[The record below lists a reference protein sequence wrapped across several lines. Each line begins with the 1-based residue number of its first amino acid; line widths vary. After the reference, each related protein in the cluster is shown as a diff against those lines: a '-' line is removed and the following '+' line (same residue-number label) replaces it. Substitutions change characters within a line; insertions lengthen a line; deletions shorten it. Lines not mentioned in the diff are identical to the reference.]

1 MGAAQAVGA
10 SGNPSNWP
18 AIARSASSWHVIFS
32 KLDVNVMVH
41 RLARYLYTLLKVAV
55 LLIFLFD
62 RLRRIY
68 RRHRPTRRVLI
79 HYPLLQQGVT
89 HPRQPKVTVRLY
101 RWIRLAYLLGRSTW
115 G

>member
-1 MGAAQAVGA
+1 
-10 SGNPSNWP
+10 
-18 AIARSASSWHVIFS
+18 
-32 KLDVNVMVH
+32 MVY
-41 RLARYLYTLLKVAV
+41 RFARYLYLLLKVTV

-68 RRHRPTRRVLI
+68 RQRRPTRRVLI
-79 HYPLLQQGVT
+79 HSPRLPQGVRL
-89 HPRQPKVTVRLY
+89 PQQPKVAVRLF